1 MSSSTAS
8 LPFGRSSV
16 AAAVWFPRARSV
28 ELRTEVLADPKPD
41 EVRVRAALSAISHG
55 TEMLVYRGEVDADLA
70 LDLPSLA
77 GSYSFPLKYGY
88 ASVGRA
94 VAVGRD
100 VRGVREGDL
109 VFALHPH
116 QDEYVVRESLVHRLP
131 DRTTPEHGVFLANL
145 ETAINVVLDAK
156 PRLGE
161 VVAVFGQGVVGLL
174 ITQLL
179 RRSGARVIAVEP
191 SALRRS
197 FAERCGAEVA
207 ITPNDG
213 ASLRRL
219 TRGRGA
225 DIAVDA
231 SGSPS
236 ALQEAI
242 DCVALEGTVV
252 VCSWYGEK
260 PVPLDLGGLFHRRR
274 VRLVSS
280 QVGRVDPSLAPRW
293 DRERRLDLATELLGE
308 LILAELIT
316 HRIPFA
322 RAAEAYALLDSQ
334 AAETVQVVLDYA

>member
-1 MSSSTAS
+1 M
-8 LPFGRSSV
+8 

-28 ELRTEVLADPKPD
+28 ELRNEEIADPGPD

-70 LDLPSLA
+70 LDLPTLA
-77 GSYSFPLKYGY
+77 GGYGFPLKYGY
-88 ASVGRA
+88 ASVGHV

-100 VRGVREGDL
+100 VHTVREGDL

-116 QDEYVVRESLVHRLP
+116 QDEYVLGESLVRPLP
-131 DRTTPEHGVFLANL
+131 RNTTPERGVFLANL

-161 VVAVFGQGVVGLL
+161 AVAVFGQGVVGLL
-174 ITQLL
+174 VTQLL
-179 RRSGARVIAVEP
+179 RRSGARVVAVEP
-191 SALRRS
+191 SPLRRS
-197 FAERCGAEVA
+197 FAERCGAEAA
-207 ITPNDG
+207 IAPSDF
-213 ASLRRL
+213 ALLRTL
-219 TRGRGA
+219 TGGRGA
-225 DIAVDA
+225 DIAIDA

-236 ALQEAI
+236 GLQAAI
-242 DCVALEGTVV
+242 DSVALEGTVV

-260 PVPLDLGGLFHRRR
+260 PVPLDLGGRFHRGR

-280 QVGRVDPSLAPRW
+280 QVGRIDPSLAPRW
-293 DRERRLDLATELLGE
+293 DRERRLELATSLLGE
-308 LILAELIT
+308 LMLSELIT

-322 RAAEAYALLDSQ
+322 RAAEAYALLDDR

>member
-1 MSSSTAS
+1 
-8 LPFGRSSV
+8 V

-28 ELRTEVLADPKPD
+28 ELRTEELADPAPE

-55 TEMLVYRGEVDADLA
+55 TEMLVYRGEVDENLA
-70 LDLPSLA
+70 LDLPTLA
-77 GSYSFPLKYGY
+77 GGYGFPLKYGY

-100 VRGVREGDL
+100 VRGLREGDL

-116 QDEYVVRESLVHRLP
+116 QDEYVVSESLVRRLP
-131 DRTTPEHGVFLANL
+131 DRTLPEQGVFLANL

-174 ITQLL
+174 VTQLL
-179 RRSGARVIAVEP
+179 RRSGARVIAIEP

-197 FAERCGAEVA
+197 FAERCGAEAA
-207 ITPNDG
+207 IAPG
-213 ASLRRL
+213 EAALLRTL
-219 TRGRGA
+219 TSGRGA
-225 DIAVDA
+225 DSAIDA

-252 VCSWYGEK
+252 VCSWYGDK
-260 PVPLDLGGLFHRRR
+260 PVPLDLGGRFHRGR

-280 QVGRVDPSLAPRW
+280 QVGRIDPSLAPRW
-293 DRERRLDLATELLGE
+293 DRERRLELATELLGE
-308 LILAELIT
+308 LVLADLIT

-322 RAAEAYALLDSQ
+322 HAADAYALLDSGDP
-334 AAETVQVVLDYA
+334 ETIQVVLDYA

>member
-1 MSSSTAS
+1 
-8 LPFGRSSV
+8 V

-28 ELRTEVLADPKPD
+28 ELRTEELAEPGPD
-41 EVRVRAALSAISHG
+41 EVRVRAALSAISQG

-70 LDLPSLA
+70 LDLPTLV
-77 GSYSFPLKYGY
+77 GGYGFPLKYGY

-100 VRGVREGDL
+100 VRGVGEGDL
-109 VFALHPH
+109 LFALHPH
-116 QDEYVVRESLVHRLP
+116 QDEYVVSASLVRRLP
-131 DRTTPEHGVFLANL
+131 DRTTPEQGVFVANL

-207 ITPNDG
+207 ITPHDG
-213 ASLRRL
+213 AALRRL

-260 PVPLDLGGLFHRRR
+260 PVPLDLGGIFHRSR

-280 QVGRVDPSLAPRW
+280 QVGRIDPSLAPRW
-293 DRERRLDLATELLGE
+293 DRARRLDMATDLLGE
-308 LILAELIT
+308 LILEDLVT

>member
-1 MSSSTAS
+1 
-8 LPFGRSSV
+8 V

-28 ELRTEVLADPKPD
+28 ELRNEEIADPAPD
-41 EVRVRAALSAISHG
+41 EVRVRAVLSAISHG
-55 TEMLVYRGEVDADLA
+55 TEMLVYRGEVDANLA
-70 LDLPSLA
+70 LDLPTLS
-77 GSYSFPLKYGY
+77 GGYGFPLKYGY

-100 VRGVREGDL
+100 VRGLREGDL

-116 QDEYVVRESLVHRLP
+116 QDEYVVSESLVRRLP
-131 DRTTPEHGVFLANL
+131 DRTAPEQGVFVANL

-161 VVAVFGQGVVGLL
+161 IVAVFGQGVVGLL

-179 RRSGARVIAVEP
+179 RRSGARVVAVEP

-197 FAERCGAEVA
+197 FAERCGAEMA
-207 ITPNDG
+207 IAPQDG
-213 ASLRRL
+213 TVLRRL

-231 SGSPS
+231 SGSPA

-242 DCVALEGTVV
+242 DSVALEGTVV

-280 QVGRVDPSLAPRW
+280 QVGRIDPSLAPRW

-322 RAAEAYALLDSQ
+322 RAAEAYALLDGR

>member
-1 MSSSTAS
+1 M
-8 LPFGRSSV
+8 
-16 AAAVWFPRARSV
+16 WFPRARAV
-28 ELRTEVLADPKPD
+28 ELRSEALAETGPGD
-41 EVRVRAALSAISHG
+41 VRVRAVLSAISQG

-70 LDLPSLA
+70 LDLPTLT
-77 GSYSFPLKYGY
+77 GGYGFPLKYGY

-94 VAVGRD
+94 VGVGRD
-100 VRGVREGDL
+100 VRDVREGDL

-116 QDEYVVRESLVHRLP
+116 QDEYVVPASFVHGLADKATP
-131 DRTTPEHGVFLANL
+131 DEGVFLANL

-197 FAERCGAEVA
+197 FAERCGAGTTVA
-207 ITPNDG
+207 SGDAALVRG
-213 ASLRRL
+213 A
-219 TRGRGA
+219 TGGRGA
-225 DIAVDA
+225 DIAIDA
-231 SGSPS
+231 SGSPT
-236 ALQEAI
+236 ALQHAI
-242 DCVALEGTVV
+242 DCVAPEGTVV

-260 PVPLDLGGLFHRRR
+260 PVPLDLGGRFHRGR

-280 QVGRVDPSLAPRW
+280 QVGRIDPSLGPRW
-293 DRERRLDLATELLGE
+293 DRERRVALAVELLGE
-308 LILAELIT
+308 LVLGELIT

-322 RAAEAYALLDSQ
+322 RAAEAYALLDGGGG
-334 AAETVQVVLDYA
+334 ETVQVVLDYA

>member
-1 MSSSTAS
+1 M
-8 LPFGRSSV
+8 

-28 ELRTEVLADPKPD
+28 ELRNEEIADPAPG

-55 TEMLVYRGEVDADLA
+55 TEMLVYRGEVDADLP
-70 LDLPSLA
+70 LDLPTLA
-77 GSYSFPLKYGY
+77 GGYGFPLKYGY
-88 ASVGRA
+88 ASVGHV
-94 VAVGRD
+94 VAAGRE
-100 VRGVREGDL
+100 VGVREGDL

-116 QDEYVVRESLVHRLP
+116 QDEYVVSESLVRRLP
-131 DRTTPEHGVFLANL
+131 DRTPAEQGVFLANL

-174 ITQLL
+174 VTQLL

-197 FAERCGAEVA
+197 FAERCGAESA
-207 ITPNDG
+207 IAPGD
-213 ASLRRL
+213 AALMRSL
-219 TRGRGA
+219 TGGRGA
-225 DIAVDA
+225 DIAIDA

-242 DCVALEGTVV
+242 DSVATEGTVV
-252 VCSWYGEK
+252 VCSWYGDK
-260 PVPLDLGGLFHRRR
+260 PVPLDLGGRFHRGR

-280 QVGRVDPSLAPRW
+280 QVGRIDPSLAPRW
-293 DRERRLDLATELLGE
+293 DRTRRLELASELLGE
-308 LILAELIT
+308 LLLAELIT

-322 RAAEAYALLDSQ
+322 RAAEAYALLDGRS
-334 AAETVQVVLDYA
+334 AETVQVVLDYA

>member
-1 MSSSTAS
+1 
-8 LPFGRSSV
+8 V

-28 ELRTEVLADPKPD
+28 ELRTEELAETGPD

-70 LDLPSLA
+70 LDLPSLV
-77 GSYSFPLKYGY
+77 GGFGFPLKYGY

-100 VRGVREGDL
+100 VGGVREGDL

-131 DRTTPEHGVFLANL
+131 DRTAPEQGVFLANL

-174 ITQLL
+174 VTQLL
-179 RRSGARVIAVEP
+179 RRSGARVVAIEP

-197 FAERCGAEVA
+197 FAERCGAEAA
-207 ITPNDG
+207 IAPGDQ
-213 ASLRRL
+213 SLLRSL
-219 TRGRGA
+219 TGGRGA
-225 DIAVDA
+225 DVAIDA
-231 SGSPS
+231 SGNPS

-242 DCVALEGTVV
+242 DCVAPEGTVV

-260 PVPLDLGGLFHRRR
+260 PVPLDLGGRFHRGR
-274 VRLVSS
+274 VRIVSS
-280 QVGRVDPSLAPRW
+280 QVGRIDPSLTPRW
-293 DRERRLDLATELLGE
+293 DRERRLELATALLGE
-308 LILAELIT
+308 LLLAELIT

-322 RAAEAYALLDSQ
+322 RAAEAYALVDHWD
-334 AAETVQVVLDYA
+334 AETVQVVLDYA

>member
-1 MSSSTAS
+1 
-8 LPFGRSSV
+8 V

-28 ELRTEVLADPKPD
+28 ELRTEELAEPQPD
-41 EVRVRAALSAISHG
+41 EVRVRAVLSAISHG

-70 LDLPSLA
+70 LDLPTLV
-77 GSYSFPLKYGY
+77 GGYGFPLKYGY

-94 VAVGRD
+94 VAVGRE

-116 QDEYVVRESLVHRLP
+116 QDEYVVPESLVRRLP
-131 DRTTPEHGVFLANL
+131 DGTASEQGVFLANI
-145 ETAINVVLDAK
+145 ETAINVMLDAK

-174 ITQLL
+174 VTQLL
-179 RRSGARVIAVEP
+179 LRSGARVVAVEP

-197 FAERCGAEVA
+197 LAQRCGAEAA
-207 ITPNDG
+207 IAPGEG
-213 ASLRRL
+213 ALLREL
-219 TRGRGA
+219 TSGRGA
-225 DIAVDA
+225 DVAIDA
-231 SGSPS
+231 SGSPA

-242 DCVALEGTVV
+242 DCVAQEGIVV

-260 PVPLDLGGLFHRRR
+260 PVPLDLGGRFHRGR
-274 VRLVSS
+274 VRLISS
-280 QVGRVDPSLAPRW
+280 QVGRIDPSLAPRW
-293 DRERRLDLATELLGE
+293 DRERRLELATELLGD
-308 LILAELIT
+308 LVLAELIT

-322 RAAEAYALLDSQ
+322 RAADAYALLDAG

>member
-1 MSSSTAS
+1 M
-8 LPFGRSSV
+8 

-28 ELRTEVLADPKPD
+28 ELRTETLAETGAD
-41 EVRVRAALSAISHG
+41 EVRVRAVLSAISHG

-70 LDLPSLA
+70 LDLPSLV
-77 GSYSFPLKYGY
+77 GGFGFPLKYGY

-100 VRGVREGDL
+100 VAGVREGDL

-116 QDEYVVRESLVHRLP
+116 QDEYVVRQSLVHRLP
-131 DRTTPEHGVFLANL
+131 DRTAPEQGVFLANL

-174 ITQLL
+174 VTQLL
-179 RRSGARVIAVEP
+179 RRSGARVVAVEP

-197 FAERCGAEVA
+197 FAERCGAEAA
-207 ITPNDG
+207 IVPGD
-213 ASLRRL
+213 ASLLRSL
-219 TRGRGA
+219 TGGRGA
-225 DIAVDA
+225 DVAIDA
-231 SGSPS
+231 SGNPS

-242 DCVALEGTVV
+242 ECVAPEGTVV

-260 PVPLDLGGLFHRRR
+260 PVALDLGGRFHRGR
-274 VRLVSS
+274 VRLISS
-280 QVGRVDPSLAPRW
+280 QVGRIDPSLAPRW
-293 DRERRLDLATELLGE
+293 DRERRLELATALLGE

-322 RAAEAYALLDSQ
+322 RAAEAYALVDHWD
-334 AAETVQVVLDYA
+334 AETIQVVLDYA